1 MQLPISLPVLAL
13 IVVVIK
19 GLVDGLV
26 RPSVEKYGWST
37 NVLRYGAWLLGVVL
51 VVLAKVLPEQT
62 FLLILV
68 AAVAGCGSNILQE
81 FLSALGNQAG
91 KK

>member
-13 IVVVIK
+13 IVIVIK

-51 VVLAKVLPEQT
+51 VMLAKVLPEQT

-68 AAVAGCGSNILQE
+68 AAVTGCGSNILQE
-81 FLSALGNQAG
+81 FLSAL
-91 KK
+91 KKS